1 MMQHALALFLLIK
14 TAMSG
19 TKTMSG
25 KYRPL
30 WTVPVAGFGYADVF
44 RTIRSFLSW
53 PGSRKFLVYSAR
65 LPSGSRKSFLVF
77 LTILSGFLIPSR
89 LLADWKVNMTE
100 GVTAVSR
107 SVYDLHMTIFIICVV
122 IGILVFGVMF
132 YSIFMHRKSRG
143 AKPHPFHESTIVE
156 ILWTTIPL
164 LILVGM
170 AIPATK
176 TLIDIYDTDEAEID
190 IKITGYQW
198 KWQYEYLGEGVS
210 FFSNLKTTPEQIYN
224 VRSKDPNYLLEVDE
238 PLVLPAGKKIRFL
251 VTAADVIHSWWVPS
265 FAVKRDAI
273 PGFINEAWTNVDRP
287 GIYRGQCAELC
298 GKDHGFM
305 PIVVDVRSPDD
316 YEDWLSEKKTLAA
329 RERELTSK
337 NWTMAELMERGK
349 NTYERVCA
357 ACHQVNG
364 EGMPPLFPAL
374 KGSKMTV
381 EKDQVK
387 AHIDIVL
394 NGKKGTAMQAFAA
407 QLSEVD
413 LAAVITYERNAWG
426 NNTGD
431 LVTPKQILEY
441 KNTGE
446 YKPSAT
452 GHSGGSAAVD
462 KPTANEPNTNTHQA
476 GL

>member
-1 MMQHALALFLLIK
+1 
-14 TAMSG
+14 
-19 TKTMSG
+19 
-25 KYRPL
+25 
-30 WTVPVAGFGYADVF
+30 
-44 RTIRSFLSW
+44 
-53 PGSRKFLVYSAR
+53 
-65 LPSGSRKSFLVF
+65 
-77 LTILSGFLIPSR
+77 
-89 LLADWKVNMTE
+89 
-100 GVTAVSR
+100 
-107 SVYDLHMTIFIICVV
+107 
-122 IGILVFGVMF
+122 
-132 YSIFMHRKSRG
+132 
-143 AKPHPFHESTIVE
+143 
-156 ILWTTIPL
+156 
-164 LILVGM
+164 
-170 AIPATK
+170 
-176 TLIDIYDTDEAEID
+176 
-190 IKITGYQW
+190 
-198 KWQYEYLGEGVS
+198 
-210 FFSNLKTTPEQIYN
+210 
-224 VRSKDPNYLLEVDE
+224 
-238 PLVLPAGKKIRFL
+238 
-251 VTAADVIHSWWVPS
+251 
-265 FAVKRDAI
+265 
-273 PGFINEAWTNVDRP
+273 
-287 GIYRGQCAELC
+287 
-298 GKDHGFM
+298 M

-374 KGSKMTV
+374 KGSKMAV

-431 LVTPKQILEY
+431 LVTPKQVLEY

-446 YKPSAT
+446 YKPAGT
-452 GHSGGSAAVD
+452 GSSGGSADVN
-462 KPTANEPNTNTHQA
+462 KPTVNEPNTSTHQA

>member
-1 MMQHALALFLLIK
+1 
-14 TAMSG
+14 
-19 TKTMSG
+19 
-25 KYRPL
+25 
-30 WTVPVAGFGYADVF
+30 
-44 RTIRSFLSW
+44 
-53 PGSRKFLVYSAR
+53 
-65 LPSGSRKSFLVF
+65 
-77 LTILSGFLIPSR
+77 
-89 LLADWKVNMTE
+89 MTE

-394 NGKKGTAMQAFAA
+394 NGKKGTAMQFLSKERELARAA
-407 QLSEVD
+407 SFPY
-413 LAAVITYERNAWG
+413 I
-426 NNTGD
+426 
-431 LVTPKQILEY
+431 
-441 KNTGE
+441 
-446 YKPSAT
+446 
-452 GHSGGSAAVD
+452 
-462 KPTANEPNTNTHQA
+462 
-476 GL
+476 